1 MAEYVAAIRALEWL
15 AEHGYR
21 GAVRAYGDSQL
32 VVRQMDGSYRV
43 RAEHLRAYHDRLL
56 QLTRSFA
63 SVEFEWVPRERN
75 ERADELSKRALDE
88 ASADTKR
95 YRPEAPVEVAAED
108 EPPGPDGA

>member
-43 RAEHLRAYHDRLL
+43 RAEHLRAYHDRLR

-75 ERADELSKRALDE
+75 ERADELSKRALEE

-95 YRPEAPVEVAAED
+95 YRPESPVEVATDD
-108 EPPGPDGA
+108 EPPDPDGA